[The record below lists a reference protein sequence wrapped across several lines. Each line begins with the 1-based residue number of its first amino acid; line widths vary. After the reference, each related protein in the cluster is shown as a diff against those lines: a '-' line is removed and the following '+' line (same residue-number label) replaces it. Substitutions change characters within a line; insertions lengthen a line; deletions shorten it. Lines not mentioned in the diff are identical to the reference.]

1 MRPAPLTVNPDHE
14 SYTPTSWRQMRLA
27 RIWLAFAFSLQTLTF
42 SSPHC
47 RLRYGLARIIITT
60 FLRCQVDSPDIM
72 PAFQL
77 RNQRFTRKIH
87 VFVDSC
93 LPSLSR
99 PQPLIPSHPHSV
111 EQGQGKRFRT
121 DEKHM
126 RFAPCFSICE
136 NGGVGNITKT
146 SAPFSPPFHPSHYG
160 KKF

>member
-47 RLRYGLARIIITT
+47 RLRYGLARRITVRFSAVKSIYPILCPT
-60 FLRCQVDSPDIM
+60 L
-72 PAFQL
+72 QL
-77 RNQRFTRKIH
+77 RNQRFTRKSR

-93 LPSLSR
+93 LPPLSR
-99 PQPLIPSHPHSV
+99 PQPLIPSPPHSV

-126 RFAPCFSICE
+126 RFASCFSICE